1 MLPSDGAPMIPADPF
16 PPRLQEPTVLLS
28 RRPESPRTGRA
39 QERVA
44 PARGTLKRRI
54 VLHVLRAPH
63 GEIAVA
69 LDETRGCAHRRT
81 H

>member
-1 MLPSDGAPMIPADPF
+1 VLPF
-16 PPRLQEPTVLLS
+16 
-28 RRPESPRTGRA
+28 RRRESPRTGRA

-44 PARGTLKRRI
+44 PTRGTLKRRI

-69 LDETRGCAHRRT
+69 LDETRGCAHRRA